1 MHFDVG
7 WMASKAVGGSSSPF
21 SCDGVSEY
29 HTFTS
34 MEVADSCREEKN
46 TYCIVPPLE
55 TAIQSP
61 NFDASLRLV
70 NAASASSGGVA

>member
-7 WMASKAVGGSSSPF
+7 WMASKNWREF
-21 SCDGVSEY
+21 SWDGVSEY
-29 HTFTS
+29 LYQYGSRRFLSRTKKKRI
-34 MEVADSCREEKN
+34 V
-46 TYCIVPPLE
+46 IVPPLE
-55 TAIQSP
+55 AAIQSP